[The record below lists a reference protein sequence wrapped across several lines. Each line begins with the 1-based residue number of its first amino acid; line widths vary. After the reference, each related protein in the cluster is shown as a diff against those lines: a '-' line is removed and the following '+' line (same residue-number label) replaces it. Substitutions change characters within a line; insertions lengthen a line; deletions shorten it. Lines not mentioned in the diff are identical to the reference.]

1 MASGCGAAVRVDD
14 VVAVAAAARRT
25 VPRVRGAAG
34 WAVSERL
41 AVAETRLLDGRG
53 ARRPVRR
60 ARAEVPASSADCP
73 GSSWSGFR
81 ASSLTVG
88 ILPQTVRDEARRQV
102 ASE

>member
-1 MASGCGAAVRVDD
+1 MCVDD
-14 VVAVAAAARRT
+14 VVAAAAAARRT
-25 VPRVRGAAG
+25 VPRARGLAG
-34 WAVSERL
+34 WAADSERVD
-41 AVAETRLLDGRG
+41 VAETRLLDGRG

-60 ARAEVPASSADCP
+60 VRAGPPVASPADCP

-88 ILPQTVRDEARRQV
+88 ILPQTVRDEAPRQV